1 MAGSGVYRPPEPAPS
16 VEPVT
21 SAVSPLSF
29 PSQVSVCRASPV
41 RWKDPNRATSAIR
54 ACLGTRR
61 RVQIAL
67 RLRAFGGP
75 ENFDLT
81 DVPKP
86 AIRPGMALIR
96 VDATSVN
103 QIDVRIRSGQ
113 VPIGP
118 DFPTILGADEGGTIE
133 EVGAGV
139 LDFAPGD
146 EVHGCA
152 GAPHGLP
159 ITHQQQLNAD
169 LLVFI
174 KS

>member
-1 MAGSGVYRPPEPAPS
+1 
-16 VEPVT
+16 
-21 SAVSPLSF
+21 
-29 PSQVSVCRASPV
+29 
-41 RWKDPNRATSAIR
+41 
-54 ACLGTRR
+54 
-61 RVQIAL
+61 VQIAL

-75 ENFDLT
+75 ENFELT

-118 DFPTILGADEGGTIE
+118 DLPTILGADVAGTIE

-146 EVHGCA
+146 EVYGCA
-152 GAPHGLP
+152 GAPRGFRSP
-159 ITHQQQLNAD
+159 INSNSTPTFWLSSRAEPGNQHRRIFDAVARTAPSLKRDRRYHRPGRSLIRRSNHQKGTASS
-169 LLVFI
+169 
-174 KS
+174 KPRRKTPS

>member
-1 MAGSGVYRPPEPAPS
+1 MQFKRQI
-16 VEPVT
+16 VEQSPLIERDHDLAIAEQRSKLGDMDCERRLSIPH
-21 SAVSPLSF
+21 SAVIP
-29 PSQVSVCRASPV
+29 P
-41 RWKDPNRATSAIR
+41 PNRATSAIHD
-54 ACLGTRR
+54 CLGTRR

-75 ENFDLT
+75 ENFELT

-118 DFPTILGADEGGTIE
+118 DLG
-133 EVGAGV
+133 
-139 LDFAPGD
+139 LS
-146 EVHGCA
+146 
-152 GAPHGLP
+152 L
-159 ITHQQQLNAD
+159 
-169 LLVFI
+169 
-174 KS
+174 S

>member
-1 MAGSGVYRPPEPAPS
+1 M
-16 VEPVT
+16 
-21 SAVSPLSF
+21 
-29 PSQVSVCRASPV
+29 
-41 RWKDPNRATSAIR
+41 
-54 ACLGTRR
+54 
-61 RVQIAL
+61 QIAL

-103 QIDVRIRSGQ
+103 QIDVRIRRGQ

-118 DFPTILGADEGGTIE
+118 DLPTILGADVAGTIE

-139 LDFAPGD
+139 LDFASGD
-146 EVHGCA
+146 EVYSRA

-159 ITHQQQLNAD
+159 TTHQQQLNAD
-169 LLVFI
+169 LLAFI
-174 KS
+174 KSWSPATSTGAFSMRWRGPHHF

>member
-1 MAGSGVYRPPEPAPS
+1 M
-16 VEPVT
+16 
-21 SAVSPLSF
+21 
-29 PSQVSVCRASPV
+29 
-41 RWKDPNRATSAIR
+41 
-54 ACLGTRR
+54 
-61 RVQIAL
+61 QIAL

-75 ENFDLT
+75 ENFELT

-118 DFPTILGADEGGTIE
+118 DPPTILGADVAGTIE

-139 LDFAPGD
+139 LDFAPRRRSLWLRRRTPRIADHPSTATQRRPSGFHQ
-146 EVHGCA
+146 ELSPA
-152 GAPHGLP
+152 TSTGAFSTQWRGPHHP
-159 ITHQQQLNAD
+159 
-169 LLVFI
+169 
-174 KS
+174 

>member
-1 MAGSGVYRPPEPAPS
+1 M
-16 VEPVT
+16 
-21 SAVSPLSF
+21 
-29 PSQVSVCRASPV
+29 
-41 RWKDPNRATSAIR
+41 
-54 ACLGTRR
+54 
-61 RVQIAL
+61 QIAL

-75 ENFDLT
+75 ENFELT
-81 DVPKP
+81 DVPKQ

-118 DFPTILGADEGGTIE
+118 DFPTILGADVGGTIE

-146 EVHGCA
+146 EVYGCA

>member
-1 MAGSGVYRPPEPAPS
+1 
-16 VEPVT
+16 
-21 SAVSPLSF
+21 
-29 PSQVSVCRASPV
+29 
-41 RWKDPNRATSAIR
+41 
-54 ACLGTRR
+54 
-61 RVQIAL
+61 VQIAL

-75 ENFDLT
+75 ENFELT

-103 QIDVRIRSGQ
+103 QIDVRIRSGH

-118 DFPTILGADEGGTIE
+118 DLPTILGADVAGTIE

-146 EVHGCA
+146 EVYGCA

-169 LLVFI
+169 LLAFI